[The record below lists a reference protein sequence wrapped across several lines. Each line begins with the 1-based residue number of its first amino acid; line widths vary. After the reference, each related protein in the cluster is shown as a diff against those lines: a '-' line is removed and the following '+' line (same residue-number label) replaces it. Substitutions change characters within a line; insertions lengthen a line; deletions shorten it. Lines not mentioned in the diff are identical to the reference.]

1 MKGAAL
7 TPATVFRRRTGW
19 EAADMGMLLWQ
30 TNWLPLLLFTGI
42 PAGILTL
49 LTNMLPGDSGITVG
63 AFVFWWFKPFIDRFC
78 LQVVSVRFF
87 EPEAPFGRLFRGLFT
102 ALRKGLAADLL
113 WRRFSSSRSARM
125 PLVVLERLKG
135 KNYRR
140 RKQLLARNGLGFG
153 PALTVICLGMA
164 LVLEAGELLFLYGI
178 FDLIQDGY
186 AGTIFDFMLEENI
199 MVSILS
205 WVNFVLIET
214 LYVCMGFG
222 LYINSRVET
231 EGWDIEL
238 LFKKCVEKAGARNPA
253 TMPSSATTSP
263 VTTPQTAPLLPAAIP
278 LLALLLFF
286 CFSVPAQ
293 AQEAPP
299 VEQKQQIEQEQQD
312 EQEPPDQRLEQM
324 VLRPAELS
332 EQEQKMLDGVF
343 DSMDFGTEKATWK
356 IQFKQSDEEKPNAEL
371 KRSLFPNLREIIGK
385 ILRLVLGA
393 ALAAAVLIGAVYAYR
408 NRARLSGLAGKS
420 RAQRELVPDEPRRLL
435 EEAENL
441 HRAGKIR
448 EAWALCFRAFAAFFA
463 GHFPL
468 PAEATEY
475 EALALAR
482 KNGVNTGGFDVFVR
496 RWVAFAYGGRMPAA
510 GMFEESLDGAKEIF
524 SEHDTG
530 EKS

>member
-1 MKGAAL
+1 MNGAL

-19 EAADMGMLLWQ
+19 EAADMGILLWQ

-42 PAGILTL
+42 PAGILTM
-49 LTNMLPGDSGITVG
+49 LTNMLPGNSGLTVG
-63 AFVFWWFKPFIDRFC
+63 AFVFWWFKPLMDRFC

-87 EPEAPFGRLFRGLFT
+87 EPQAPFRRLFRGLFKT
-102 ALRKGLAADLL
+102 LRKGLAADLL

-140 RKQLLARNGLGFG
+140 RKKLLARNGLGFG

-164 LVLEAGELLFLYGI
+164 LVLEAGELLFVYGI

-186 AGTIFDFMLEENI
+186 AGTIMDFIFEENI
-199 MVSILS
+199 AVSILS
-205 WVNFVLIET
+205 WVNFILIET

-238 LFKKCVEKAGARNPA
+238 LFKKCVEKAGSRNPA
-253 TMPSSATTSP
+253 ATPAASSMAAT
-263 VTTPQTAPLLPAAIP
+263 QTAPLSAAP
-278 LLALLLFF
+278 LLALLLLL
-286 CFSVPAQ
+286 CFAVPAR
-293 AQEAPP
+293 AQETPP
-299 VEQKQQIEQEQQD
+299 IEQD
-312 EQEPPDQRLEQM
+312 KRLEQM

-332 EQEQKMLDGVF
+332 KQEQKTLDEVF
-343 DSMDFGTEKATWK
+343 ESLDFGKEKATWK
-356 IQFKQSDEEKPNAEL
+356 IQFKQSGEEKSDTEL
-371 KRSLFPNLREIIGK
+371 KRRLFPNLREIIGK
-385 ILRLVLGA
+385 ILRIVVGA
-393 ALAAAVLIGAVYAYR
+393 AFVAAVLVGAVYTYR
-408 NRARLSGLAGKS
+408 NRARLFPGLAGKS

-482 KNGVNTGGFDVFVR
+482 KNNMNIEGFDFFVR
-496 RWVAFAYGGRMPAA
+496 RWVAFAYGGREPTA
-510 GMFEESLDGAKEIF
+510 GMFEESLSVCRSLLLSG
-524 SEHDTG
+524 G
-530 EKS
+530 ES